1 MRLILTVW
9 QLEILKPINDWGV
22 YMKDIAAI
30 VVTYN
35 RVTLLKN
42 CLDALSAQTYPLK
55 KIFVVD
61 NASSDSTKEFLEA
74 FRSKMPL
81 EVICLE
87 TNQGGAGGF
96 YEGLSVAHKKGA
108 FYGFWL
114 MDDDGVP
121 AETCLE
127 ELLKYSEDYPY
138 VCPLVL
144 DIEDD
149 TRLAFPRN
157 GTHDLDS
164 FMSVH
169 KGQKVIENMSAP
181 FNGILLR
188 KDMVDKVGYP
198 KKEMFIWGDEVEYN
212 LRSAYFG
219 FIPVTV
225 VKAIHRHPVDRLI
238 RKDCILKKGII
249 IDVDSPLRNYC
260 KYRNTAYALKKYRGW
275 LKVLGLYIVYMTYFL
290 LQDRWNWKK
299 FQFFH
304 KAFMD
309 GIKEDF
315 SKHVKYIGK

>member
-1 MRLILTVW
+1 
-9 QLEILKPINDWGV
+9 
-22 YMKDIAAI
+22 
-30 VVTYN
+30 
-35 RVTLLKN
+35 
-42 CLDALSAQTYPLK
+42 
-55 KIFVVD
+55 
-61 NASSDSTKEFLEA
+61 
-74 FRSKMPL
+74 
-81 EVICLE
+81 
-87 TNQGGAGGF
+87 
-96 YEGLSVAHKKGA
+96 
-108 FYGFWL
+108 

-169 KGQKVIENMSAP
+169 KGQTVIENMSAP

-249 IDVDSPLRNYC
+249 IDVDSQLRNYC

-275 LKVLGLYIVYMTYFL
+275 SKVLGLYIIYMTYFL
-290 LQDRWNWKK
+290 FQDRWNWKK

-304 KAFMD
+304 NAFMD